1 MELLI
6 IIVIVLIIIFYFSIQ
21 KNRALSNENIA
32 DITAKELGFLDWNN
46 FKTEILKFKEMANI
60 PTLYNSFKEEAD
72 VIAKLIRLNSF
83 DDMIWYISNNT
94 NNVINEVNSVNEKSK
109 KIEILADNV
118 FNYYY
123 SIENNPI
130 KIMEETIINAK
141 KDLETGIKKE
151 QLEEM
156 LENGY
161 ITQEFYNETLQNIL
175 KLEMIA
181 NFNIDELKEIP
192 DDNIKND

>member
-118 FNYYY
+118 FNYY